1 LSIIIAKKIGDTCVF
16 KSDTKVSIESIDKT
30 VTGNDKLR
38 LPPEEGVLKI
48 HILFPSICIAF
59 AGTVDVC
66 TNILHELCNY
76 QPTDMNVILKF
87 LQDGLIKAN
96 DDSAFIAS
104 FATQENLKLFKID
117 NEKIEEG
124 KSFWIGVKDAFS
136 EFQRYYLNENE
147 DEKLNKEFSFAF
159 SDMIRDT
166 KIPSIGDFVIGAYY
180 RAVNKS
186 FVYEQGMEVKGGFRV
201 IKAKANVP
209 TVISEGTVN
218 EGAFIVTRLISNRT
232 DKPAVCLYFA
242 KGSLGFLYLP
252 ISQINRSANP
262 IVIKN
267 VSLVELKNVVL
278 KDYEI
283 ELIGFN
289 MNLGNFKFVQ

>member
-1 LSIIIAKKIGDTCVF
+1 MF

-30 VTGNDKLR
+30 VTGNNKLR

-59 AGTVDVC
+59 AGTVNVC
-66 TNILHELCNY
+66 TNILHKLCNY
-76 QPTDMNVILKF
+76 QPREINVILKF

-96 DDSAFIAS
+96 DDSAFLAS
-104 FATQENLKLFKID
+104 FATQENLKLFKVD
-117 NEKIEEG
+117 NQKIEEG
-124 KSFWIGVKDAFS
+124 NSFWIGVKDAFS
-136 EFQRYYLNENE
+136 EFQKYFLKEHE
-147 DEKLNKEFSFAF
+147 DEKLNKEISSAF
-159 SDMIRDT
+159 SDMIRNT

-180 RAVNKS
+180 RTVNKS
-186 FVYEQGMEVKGGFRV
+186 FVYEEGMEVKGGYGV
-201 IKAKANVP
+201 IKAKANVQ

-218 EGAFIVTRLISNRT
+218 EGAFIVTSLISNRI

-242 KGSLGFLYLP
+242 KGGLGFLYLP
-252 ISQINRSANP
+252 ISQNNMNANP

-267 VSLVELKNVVL
+267 VSFEGLKNVVL

-289 MNLGNFKFVQ
+289 MNLGNFKYIQ